1 MTLSSLTVR
10 KCNTE
15 ARLAK
20 INKSLRLRHSLL
32 LSFTASITLVFHSLF
47 VPVTTVVSDSLHHK
61 KMHLLHSLLPFF
73 IVTASVCASLDV
85 QPGSGLHKRH
95 NHVAHNRVVARPFG
109 NERRSRL
116 KRAVPNKPQRCRSK
130 KAQNT
135 LTSTVAPETTSAA
148 EPVNTPAPTSEPAD
162 VEIEAKKKTSTS
174 AKPKETS
181 GGDSG
186 GSGGGKGKFT
196 GEATFYD
203 TGLTACGITNK
214 DSDFIAAV
222 AASRF
227 DSFPG
232 AGMQILYLVKLLAI
246 ILTYSFHFRCQSE

>member
-1 MTLSSLTVR
+1 
-10 KCNTE
+10 
-15 ARLAK
+15 
-20 INKSLRLRHSLL
+20 
-32 LSFTASITLVFHSLF
+32 
-47 VPVTTVVSDSLHHK
+47 
-61 KMHLLHSLLPFF
+61 MHLLHSLLPFF

-232 AGMQILYLVKLLAI
+232 AGANPNNNPICKKKVRAFYEGKSVDVIITDRCVGCAFDDLDFSRAAFAKLA
-246 ILTYSFHFRCQSE
+246 SFDKGRLEGMTWDFI